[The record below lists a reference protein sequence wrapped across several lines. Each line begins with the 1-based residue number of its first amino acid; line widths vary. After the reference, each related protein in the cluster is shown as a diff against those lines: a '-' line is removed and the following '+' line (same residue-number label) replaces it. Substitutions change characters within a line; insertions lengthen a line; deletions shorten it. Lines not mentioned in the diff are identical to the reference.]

1 MLCMSQHVH
10 AAGAS
15 YDDVSYDAHLPN
27 LVSVHIPEEDAAYIA
42 QCHKMTR

>member
-1 MLCMSQHVH
+1 MSQDVR
-10 AAGAS
+10 AAGS
-15 YDDVSYDAHLPN
+15 SYDAHLPN